1 MKIVNGWICKIGR
14 NRVIPTFGDIE
25 VKNGMIKN
33 IIPKRFSP
41 KAISQTRNGKGIYN
55 ANGAV
60 ITIPQVNFHD
70 HFYSRLAKGLNI
82 KGSMDS
88 FHNILHNLWWKLDR
102 ALTKEMVEA
111 LAQMSVIESIKS
123 GTTYIF
129 DHHASMNAIDGSL
142 DIIADNI
149 VGNNLR
155 GVLCF
160 EATDRNGGK
169 IAENSLAENVKF
181 IERNENNNIRGMLGL
196 HASFTLSDDTLEA
209 ASEIVREYNLG
220 IHIHLCEDTTDRVL
234 SKEITGKY
242 PVQRLTQYKLLNEK
256 SILAHGIYL
265 TKRDCDIIDDM
276 GSSLAFNPD
285 SNLNNSV
292 GTPDFIG
299 LPESI
304 PMLMGTDGMHANPGR
319 SLKNVFLLMRG
330 SGISFD
336 ETFHR
341 ISKIYFDQIAFVK
354 NYFKDYPM
362 LTKGDRADLVVW
374 DYTPPT
380 PLTSNNF
387 FGHYIYGILE
397 RTPKAVMQSGKFLLK
412 EKSLVGINESKV
424 NANIYEQGEKLFRK
438 FSRMK

>member
-242 PVQRLTQYKLLNEK
+242 PVQRLTHYKLLNEK

>member
-1 MKIVNGWICKIGR
+1 MKIVNGWICRIGR
-14 NRVIPTFGDIE
+14 NRVIPIFGDVHIQ
-25 VKNGMIKN
+25 NG
-33 IIPKRFSP
+33 IITKIIQKSFSQS
-41 KAISQTRNGKGIYN
+41 ALTQTNNKKDVYN
-55 ANGAV
+55 AGGAV
-60 ITIPQVNFHD
+60 ITVPQVNFHD

-88 FHNILHNLWWKLDR
+88 FHNILHNLWWKIDR
-102 ALTKEMVEA
+102 ALTVEMVDA
-111 LAQMSVIESIKS
+111 SAKMSIIESIKS

-129 DHHASMNAIDGSL
+129 DHHASMNSIDKSL
-142 DIIADNI
+142 DVIADNLT
-149 VGNNLR
+149 GHNLR

-169 IAENSLAENVKF
+169 IAEESLNENIKF
-181 IERNENNNIRGMLGL
+181 IERNENENIRGMLGL

-209 ASEIVREYNLG
+209 ASEIVKDYNLG

-234 SKEITGKY
+234 SKEITGKF
-242 PVQRLTQYKLLNEK
+242 PVQRLSGTGLLNEK
-256 SILAHGIYL
+256 SILAHGLYL
-265 TKRDCDIIDDM
+265 TKRDCEIIDDM
-276 GSSLAFNPD
+276 GPSLAFNPD

-319 SLKNVFLLMRG
+319 SLKNSFLIMRA
-330 SGISFD
+330 SGISFE

-341 ISKIYFDQIAFVK
+341 ISKIYFDQISFVK
-354 NYFKDYPM
+354 KYFEDFPTF
-362 LTKGDRADLVVW
+362 TKGDRADLVIW

-397 RTPKAVMQSGKFLLK
+397 RTPKAVIQSGIFLLK
-412 EKSLVGINESKV
+412 DKSLIGIDENRI
-424 NANIYEQGEKLFRK
+424 NASIYEQGEKLFRK

>member
-1 MKIVNGWICKIGR
+1 MKIVNGWICRIGR

-25 VKNGMIKN
+25 IKNGIIN
-33 IIPKRFSP
+33 RIIPKSFSP
-41 KAISQTRNGKGIYN
+41 KILSKPKIKKGIYN
-55 ANGAV
+55 AGGAV

-88 FHNILHNLWWKLDR
+88 FHDILHNLWWKLDR
-102 ALTKEMVEA
+102 ALTLEMVEA

-129 DHHASMNAIDGSL
+129 DHHASMNAISGSL
-142 DIIADNI
+142 DIIAENI
-149 VGNNLR
+149 ISNNLR

-160 EATDRNGGK
+160 EATDRNGGR
-169 IAENSLAENVKF
+169 IAENSLNENVKF
-181 IERNENNNIRGMLGL
+181 IERNENDNIRGMLGL

-209 ASEIVREYNLG
+209 ASKIVREYNLG

-242 PVQRLTQYKLLNEK
+242 PVQRLTQYNLINDK

-276 GSSLAFNPD
+276 GSSLAFNRD
-285 SNLNNSV
+285 SNLNNGV

-330 SGISFD
+330 GGISFD

-341 ISKIYFDQIAFVK
+341 ISKIYFDQIVFVK
-354 NYFKDYPM
+354 KYFKDYPM
-362 LTKGDRADLVVW
+362 LTKGDRADLVIW

-380 PLTSNNF
+380 PITSNNF

-397 RTPKAVMQSGKFLLK
+397 RRPKTVMQSGSFLLK
-412 EKSLVGINESKV
+412 NNSLVGINENKV
-424 NANIYEQGEKLFRK
+424 NASIYEQGEKLFRK
-438 FSRMK
+438 FGRMK

>member
-1 MKIVNGWICKIGR
+1 MKIVNGWICKVGR

-25 VKNGMIKN
+25 IKDG
-33 IIPKRFSP
+33 IINRIIHKSFSP
-41 KAISQTRNGKGIYN
+41 KVLSKPRIKKGVYDVG
-55 ANGAV
+55 GAV

-88 FHNILHNLWWKLDR
+88 FHDILHNLWWKLDR
-102 ALTKEMVEA
+102 ALTLEMVEA
-111 LAQMSVIESIKS
+111 LSQMSIVESIKS

-142 DIIADNI
+142 DIIADNLI
-149 VGNNLR
+149 ENNLR

-169 IAENSLAENVKF
+169 IAENSLNENVRFVEK
-181 IERNENNNIRGMLGL
+181 NENDDIRGMLGL

-209 ASEIVREYNLG
+209 ASRIVREYNLG

-234 SKEITGKY
+234 SKEITGKF
-242 PVQRLTQYKLLNEK
+242 PVQRLTQFNLLNDK

-304 PMLMGTDGMHANPGR
+304 PILMGTDGMHANPGR
-319 SLKNVFLLMRG
+319 SLKNVFLFMRG
-330 SGISFD
+330 NGISFD

-341 ISKIYFDQIAFVK
+341 ISKIYFDQIAFAK
-354 NYFKDYPM
+354 NYFKDYPT
-362 LTKGDRADLVVW
+362 LAKGDRADLVVW

-380 PLTSNNF
+380 PITSNNF

-397 RTPKAVMQSGKFLLK
+397 RAPKAVMQSGKFLLK
-412 EKSLVGINESKV
+412 EKSLININENKI

-438 FSRMK
+438 FNRMK